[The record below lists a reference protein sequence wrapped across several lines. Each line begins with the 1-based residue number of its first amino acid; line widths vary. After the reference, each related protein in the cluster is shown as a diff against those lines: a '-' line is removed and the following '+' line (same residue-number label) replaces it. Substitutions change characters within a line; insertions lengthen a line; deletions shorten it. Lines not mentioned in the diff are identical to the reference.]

1 MYIVEEEVAFRK
13 FKKLVDLQRRNGVKA
28 GSRDK
33 LNKTVC
39 SEMID
44 NLAEVISE
52 MMDYFE
58 KATFASVS
66 GDGSQAWRAGE
77 EKELIYGKFLV
88 RGDVGLSP
96 STFLL
101 ACQVMKDF
109 GGANADVKKEAF
121 IAACAG
127 HMEVLKK
134 KITCLCADGAAVNMG
149 RKRGALIQLSDYCDV
164 PSPYIIHFLNHNLEL
179 TIKDSY
185 SKIQEFE
192 EIKESLHILF
202 KMMKDSG
209 KMWDAFQVVGDHLG
223 VKVLQY
229 MKVTGTCFQA
239 HVQRGLSN
247 FLRNFWCMLLFAENV
262 VEQGSGVDSLVT
274 KKMYPKIIGMRK
286 KFMQFG
292 WFAAAIQFY
301 KVLNETSQLSLYM
314 ESDSVSIY
322 QLSSKI
328 KETCFN
334 LQGISE
340 EEDYKYLPS
349 SVEIIDKDLENDLI
363 VITRTSNGAENNK
376 EFQLTGVVE
385 DKVKVD

>member
-1 MYIVEEEVAFRK
+1 
-13 FKKLVDLQRRNGVKA
+13 
-28 GSRDK
+28 
-33 LNKTVC
+33 
-39 SEMID
+39 
-44 NLAEVISE
+44 
-52 MMDYFE
+52 
-58 KATFASVS
+58 
-66 GDGSQAWRAGE
+66 
-77 EKELIYGKFLV
+77 
-88 RGDVGLSP
+88 
-96 STFLL
+96 
-101 ACQVMKDF
+101 MKDF
-109 GGANADVKKEAF
+109 GGVNADTTKEAF
-121 IAACAG
+121 IAACAKFG
-127 HMEVLKK
+127 DMEVLRKK
-134 KITCLCADGAAVNMG
+134 MTGLCADGAAVNMG
-149 RKRGALIQLSDYCDV
+149 RKRDALIQLSDYCDV
-164 PSPYIIHFLNHNLEL
+164 SRPYIIHCLNHNLEVA
-179 TIKDSY
+179 IKDSY

-292 WFAAAIQFY
+292 WFATAILFY
-301 KVLNETSQLSLYM
+301 KVLNETSQLSLYI
-314 ESDSVSIY
+314 ESDSVLIY

-334 LQGISE
+334 LQEILE

-349 SVEIIDKDLENDLI
+349 NVEITDEDLENGLI
-363 VITRTSNGAENNK
+363 VITPTSNGAENNE
-376 EFQLTGVVE
+376 EFQLTGVAE
-385 DKVKVD
+385 DKVKVDTIRQDLLSVIQENITERFEKILEDESLDAMKLLNVNE